1 MTNEIDAQSP
11 ATLSEAPGPQ
21 FKPVQV
27 LRAADDIAR
36 QIRQEITSGRLLPG
50 AKLPAERALAA
61 ELGVSRNTLREA
73 VRSLEQAGLVQ
84 LKKGAHG
91 GIFIT
96 GNNGAS
102 VAIVSGLL
110 DLYRLGGIAPRHL
123 TQARIWVEAIVIR
136 EACQRATASDIA
148 ALNAN
153 IDAAVAAAESGEF
166 ETKVALNHE
175 FHRILARMTDNPIMI
190 AFING
195 LIEVLVEFVIR
206 IGPHDT
212 SYIFPSRRRFMAHF
226 ERGDAEAAIQE
237 MTSVLEQFQE
247 AYFPKEMGG

>member
-1 MTNEIDAQSP
+1 M
-11 ATLSEAPGPQ
+11 
-21 FKPVQV
+21 
-27 LRAADDIAR
+27 
-36 QIRQEITSGRLLPG
+36 
-50 AKLPAERALAA
+50 
-61 ELGVSRNTLREA
+61 REA

-123 TQARIWVEAIVIR
+123 TQARIWVESIVIR

-212 SYIFPSRRRFMAHF
+212 SYIFPARRRFMAHF
-226 ERGDAEAAIQE
+226 ERGDAEAAVQE

-247 AYFPKEMGG
+247 AAFPEGNGRLRLPRAVAAMPVPSARQAGTGAAPFPRHRRQPAGGWPNSRLNARLKAASDS